1 MEEFASRP
9 MEAQDIPGASAIEA
23 SVPDGWSERGVA
35 DALSSPA
42 RRCFI
47 AHDARGAAGFCACTL
62 AGGEANIDAVSV
74 RADARRRGVG
84 KALVRFAL
92 DALKAQGAAEA
103 FLEVRSENAPAIRL
117 YATLG
122 FSPVGVRRGFYK
134 EPPDDAVV
142 MKKEL

>member
-9 MEAQDIPGASAIEA
+9 MEAQDISGASAIEA

-74 RADARRRGVG
+74 RADARRKGIGEGLLRT
-84 KALVRFAL
+84 ALR
-92 DALKAQGAAEA
+92 ALKEEGASEV
-103 FLEVRSENAPAIRL
+103 FLEVRSQNTPAVRL
-117 YATLG
+117 YEKLG
-122 FSPVGVRRGFYK
+122 FAPVGVRRGFYK
-134 EPPDDAVV
+134 DPPDDAVV

>member
-1 MEEFASRP
+1 MEGFETRP
-9 MEAQDIPGASAIEA
+9 MKAQDIPGASAIEA

-42 RRCFI
+42 ERCFV

-74 RADARRRGVG
+74 RADARRKGIG
-84 KALVRFAL
+84 EGLVRTAL
-92 DALKAQGAAEA
+92 NALKAEGASEA
-103 FLEVRSENAPAIRL
+103 FLEVRSQNTPAVRL
-117 YATLG
+117 YEKLG
-122 FSPVGVRRGFYK
+122 FAPVGVRRGFYK
-134 EPPDDAVV
+134 DPPDDAVV

>member
-1 MEEFASRP
+1 MEGLVLRP
-9 MEAQDIPGASAIEA
+9 MEARDIPGAAAVEA
-23 SVPDGWSERGVA
+23 SVLDGWSERGVA
-35 DALSSPA
+35 DALASHA
-42 RRCFI
+42 ERCFV
-47 AHDARGAAGFCACTL
+47 AEDGQGVAGFCACTL
-62 AGGEANIDAVSV
+62 AAGEMNIDAVSV

-103 FLEVRSENAPAIRL
+103 FLEVRSGNAPAIRL
-117 YATLG
+117 YETLG